1 MAIDQMNNSSLRTD
15 ANPAVSNWN
24 NYPGPQYISWT
35 QSGTQ
40 SYVYFKTWTNLP
52 NFPNMLEQ
60 NCNSNGC
67 PTTSGSI
74 VWSNIFADPN
84 DLQCSA
90 QIVTHLFAHE
100 IGHAYLLA
108 HHGNANSLM
117 SQGSSGGT
125 CNWVGNLAA
134 GPGTIELGPLPPCS
148 SGDQTNLGLRCIYNF
163 PS

>member
-1 MAIDQMNNSSLRTD
+1 L
-15 ANPAVSNWN
+15 
-24 NYPGPQYISWT
+24 
-35 QSGTQ
+35 
-40 SYVYFKTWTNLP
+40 
-52 NFPNMLEQ
+52 
-60 NCNSNGC
+60 
-67 PTTSGSI
+67 
-74 VWSNIFADPN
+74 ADPA

-100 IGHAYLLA
+100 IGHTFLLA
-108 HHGNANSLM
+108 HHADANSLM